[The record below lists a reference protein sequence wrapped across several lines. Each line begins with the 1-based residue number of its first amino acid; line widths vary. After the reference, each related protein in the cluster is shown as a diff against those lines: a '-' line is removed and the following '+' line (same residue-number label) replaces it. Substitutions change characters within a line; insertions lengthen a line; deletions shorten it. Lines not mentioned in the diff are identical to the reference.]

1 MSLGVASLELGGKPW
16 VSDWA
21 DVTPAR
27 TREAQGGCGP
37 GEWER
42 GRMWCQG
49 WVLVTPYP
57 LFPRLFLSVFG
68 FPRTHLSY
76 ALNFDLCLFTPLS
89 PYLTCS
95 SALLPNVG
103 LYLVVMRCAHTPN
116 SP

>member
-37 GEWER
+37 GEWEW

-68 FPRTHLSY
+68 FPRKHLSY
-76 ALNFDLCLFTPLS
+76 ALNFDLCLFTTWVSISHLFLCTAPQRWPILS
-89 PYLTCS
+89 GYEMCTY
-95 SALLPNVG
+95 AK
-103 LYLVVMRCAHTPN
+103 
-116 SP
+116 